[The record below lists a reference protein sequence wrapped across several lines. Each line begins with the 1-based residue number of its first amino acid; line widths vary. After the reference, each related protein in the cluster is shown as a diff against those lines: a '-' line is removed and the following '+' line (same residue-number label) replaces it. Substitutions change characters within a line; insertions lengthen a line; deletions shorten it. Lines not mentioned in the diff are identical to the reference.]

1 MPAVLL
7 FVRSL
12 LIRLLSSKLASSAAQ
27 LIRRILAA
35 AAAHLGSLL
44 RRIWDRIRS
53 QESREAILSCVLC
66 ILSMNKKVDN

>member
-44 RRIWDRIRS
+44 RHIWDRVRS

-66 ILSMNKKVDN
+66 ILNMNKKVDN